1 MKSHD
6 LIKALSQWT
15 AALAL
20 VVSGPFGLQTEW
32 I

>member
-6 LIKALSQWT
+6 LIKALSQMA

-20 VVSGPFGLQTEW
+20 VVSGAVW
-32 I
+32 AAN